1 MEPCMNAQKWRRY
14 VLFFLIIFDLLN
26 PAFCVTHYSIPEEME
41 VGSVVANIATD
52 LGLDIQSLTKRKMRL
67 DVIANKKYLDVNKET
82 GELFIVERIDREY
95 LCPSKTTN
103 SCFLKLDATIEHP
116 IRMFNIELEILD
128 INDNAPHF
136 RRDVMHLDISEST
149 PAGERFSLNNAV
161 DSDIGSN
168 SIKTYYLSESDHFTI
183 EIQSG
188 RDGSKLADLVL
199 KKALDREEQAVHNLI
214 LTAVDGGV
222 PSRSGTANIIVQV
235 LDTNDNAPQ
244 FDKDSYTVH
253 LSENFPVGSLV
264 VKLNATDLDEG
275 SNSEITYTFS
285 LYTSEKTQETFNL
298 NSETGEIRVK
308 EMINYE
314 DFKIY
319 DMEIIATDKGSISL
333 SGKCKLAILITDM
346 NDNHPEISIKSFSGP
361 VKEDVP
367 VHTLIAVVSVSDKD
381 SGENGQVDI
390 HISDDLPFA
399 LKESSD
405 NYYELLVSEPL
416 DREKVPEYDITIT
429 VTDRGNPPLS
439 DNETITLELLDVNDN
454 VPQFPQTFY
463 TIPVMENN
471 APGALLSSLTAID
484 PDLHENQYLVYFIIE
499 KEIVNTSMSMLFSIN
514 PENGNLYALKTFDY
528 EIEKEFLFHIEAR
541 DSGVPP
547 LSSNVTVHIIIMDQ
561 NDNTPLIVSPWRAHG
576 SVVEEK
582 IPRST
587 DKGTLIAK
595 VIAIDSDSVHNSRI
609 ADSGVPPLS
618 SNVTVH
624 IIIMDQNDNKPLIVS
639 PWRAHGSVVEE
650 KIPRSTDK
658 GTLIAKVI
666 AIDSDSVHNS
676 RIAYQFLHN
685 TDATLFSLDQYNGEI
700 RTMRMFSYRDSRH
713 QQLVVIAKD
722 NGEPA
727 LSATVTIKLS
737 TVETALKTYADMTEV
752 PLGYDIFSDLN
763 LYLVIGLGSVSFLL
777 LITILVT
784 IVLKCQKTKPSK
796 AAPPCRNSVIS
807 ERNSTIADSTLVSND
822 AYWYSLFLAETRKGK
837 LVVRQ
842 PVPKGARYVVS
853 IYRGAQD

>member
-1 MEPCMNAQKWRRY
+1 MNAQKWRWY
-14 VLFFLIIFDLLN
+14 VWLFLIIFALLN
-26 PAFCVTHYSIPEEME
+26 PTFGVTHYSIPEEIE
-41 VGSVVANIATD
+41 VGSVVANLATD

-67 DVIANKKYLDVNKET
+67 DVLANKKYLDVNKET

-103 SCFLKLDATIEHP
+103 SCFLKLDATIENP

-149 PAGERFSLNNAV
+149 PAGEHFSLNNAV

-183 EIQSG
+183 EIQSA

-253 LSENFPVGSLV
+253 LSENSPVGSLV

-275 SNSEITYTFS
+275 PNSEITYTFS

-308 EMINYE
+308 EIINYE

-319 DMEIIATDKGSISL
+319 DMEIITTDKGSNSL
-333 SGKCKLAILITDM
+333 SGKCKLTILITDM
-346 NDNHPEISIKSFSGP
+346 NDNHPEISIKSLSSP
-361 VKEDVP
+361 VKEDIAVNT
-367 VHTLIAVVSVSDKD
+367 VIAVVSVSDKD
-381 SGENGQVDI
+381 SGENGQIDI

-439 DNETITLELLDVNDN
+439 DNETITLELLDINDN
-454 VPQFPQTFY
+454 VPQFPKTFY

-547 LSSNVTVHIIIMDQ
+547 LSSNVTVHIVIMDQ

-576 SVVEEK
+576 SVVEDK

-609 ADSGVPPLS
+609 
-618 SNVTVH
+618 T
-624 IIIMDQNDNKPLIVS
+624 
-639 PWRAHGSVVEE
+639 
-650 KIPRSTDK
+650 
-658 GTLIAKVI
+658 
-666 AIDSDSVHNS
+666 
-676 RIAYQFLHN
+676 YQFLHN

-784 IVLKCQKTKPSK
+784 IVLKCQKTTPSK
-796 AAPPCRNSVIS
+796 AAPPSRNSVIS

-837 LVVRQ
+837 MVVRQ
-842 PVPKGARYVVS
+842 PVPKGSRYIVS
-853 IYRGAQD
+853 SIPRSTGLTETSGSAASTLQVR